1 MAEKTASYIVLL
13 LLISAF
19 GQAQIRSYGISADYN
34 LFNTKYDFKSLQ
46 GVYRAEVPLTIYQ
59 KPSSFGFGLNLD
71 FNLYDSFFLSTR
83 LAYQQYTLEF
93 LDYENVFI
101 SDNGRPIPGVISQSL
116 TTRFDLAGFELLI
129 GYNFLNAIDMSI
141 GSQFS
146 TPIKTSYNQE
156 EELISPP
163 NFKLINSKGNSS
175 GKINET
181 NNILIMPTAK
191 LALNWEKLSIKS
203 WRFIPEARVSFNI
216 TNLIKNSVWNYTNL
230 SFGIGINYFP
240 QQRNLIVQRDTVYLR
255 DTAKVFTF
263 EPKDNTIRLLSSSIN
278 EESFKQDNV
287 IRYTTTITEKYE
299 LLLPKHQ
306 SILNGELKTTFVS
319 SDGSEKSNWQ
329 IIYTK
334 KINNFYQPIEK
345 SLKKKNDFM
354 IIHDTN
360 STLDLPSIRFYP
372 QILSEAGLSNWV
384 INISKDK
391 KILKTIKGDNDPP
404 KFIDLSLDSIKINY
418 KKPTR
423 LNYELILTDI
433 DGLSVKTATGII
445 NITDKSKSE
454 TQNGS
459 NYLLLNLK
467 NQSSENLIQI
477 ISKLK
482 KELKTVTFEILS
494 TSAFNNPDKE
504 KIDRIFFPEKPTTT
518 IIEAREYN
526 TLLRNI
532 PNSRD
537 YILIKIIR

>member
-1 MAEKTASYIVLL
+1 
-13 LLISAF
+13 
-19 GQAQIRSYGISADYN
+19 
-34 LFNTKYDFKSLQ
+34 
-46 GVYRAEVPLTIYQ
+46 
-59 KPSSFGFGLNLD
+59 
-71 FNLYDSFFLSTR
+71 
-83 LAYQQYTLEF
+83 
-93 LDYENVFI
+93 
-101 SDNGRPIPGVISQSL
+101 
-116 TTRFDLAGFELLI
+116 
-129 GYNFLNAIDMSI
+129 
-141 GSQFS
+141 
-146 TPIKTSYNQE
+146 
-156 EELISPP
+156 
-163 NFKLINSKGNSS
+163 
-175 GKINET
+175 
-181 NNILIMPTAK
+181 
-191 LALNWEKLSIKS
+191 
-203 WRFIPEARVSFNI
+203 
-216 TNLIKNSVWNYTNL
+216 
-230 SFGIGINYFP
+230 
-240 QQRNLIVQRDTVYLR
+240 
-255 DTAKVFTF
+255 
-263 EPKDNTIRLLSSSIN
+263 
-278 EESFKQDNV
+278 
-287 IRYTTTITEKYE
+287 
-299 LLLPKHQ
+299 
-306 SILNGELKTTFVS
+306 
-319 SDGSEKSNWQ
+319 
-329 IIYTK
+329 
-334 KINNFYQPIEK
+334 
-345 SLKKKNDFM
+345 M